1 MLLADAIEGYWL
13 ANERNFSPN
22 TVNDYRLTFRRLANH
37 CTAAGIDAFEGITPD
52 HINALL
58 NELARAGLAKK
69 TLLNVWIALS
79 SLWTWAE
86 HTVGARHIIRQVA
99 RPRPQRVQP
108 QPYEAD
114 EIRRLLDAAD
124 YSAPWASQRGRNTRT
139 RRATGQR
146 DRAMML
152 VLLDTGMRASEIC
165 ALRIADYDRRS
176 GKLIIQH
183 GKGDRT
189 RVVYVGQATR
199 QAIWRY
205 IQDRLRRRDKEQTLR
220 GSEPLFATNSGQALD
235 RSQLLHML
243 RGCGQRAGVAAVNVH
258 RFRHTCAVTMLRN
271 GANALVVQE
280 MLGHVDM
287 TTVRLYVKLAE
298 VDLEQAMRLASPV
311 DTWRL

>member
-1 MLLADAIEGYWL
+1 MLLSDALEGYWL
-13 ANERNFSPN
+13 ANERNLSPN
-22 TVNDYRLTFRRLANH
+22 TVRDYSLTFRRLSDH
-37 CTAAGIDAFEGITPD
+37 CAAAGIDQFEAITPD
-52 HINALL
+52 TINALL
-58 NELARAGLAKK
+58 NELARRGLGRKS
-69 TLLNVWIALS
+69 LLNVWIALS

-86 HTVGARHIIRQVA
+86 AAIAAPHIIRRVP
-99 RPRPQRVQP
+99 RPRPSRVQP
-108 QPYEAD
+108 QPYTAD

-124 YSAPWASQRGRNTRT
+124 YTAPWASRRGRNTRT

-165 ALRIADYDRRS
+165 ALRIGDYDRKT
-176 GKLIIQH
+176 GKCIIQH
-183 GKGDRT
+183 GKGDKT

-205 IQDRLRRRDKEQTLR
+205 TQDRLRRRDSEAILR
-220 GSEPLFATNSGQALD
+220 GSEPLFATNTGQPLD

-243 RGCGQRAGVAAVNVH
+243 RSCGARAGVANVNVH

-280 MLGHVDM
+280 VLGHVDM
-287 TTVRLYVKLAE
+287 ATVRLYVKIAE

-311 DTWRL
+311 DTWKL

>member
-1 MLLADAIEGYWL
+1 MLISDALDGYWL
-13 ANERNFSPN
+13 ANERNLSPN
-22 TVNDYRLTFRRLANH
+22 TVRDYTLTFRRLSDH
-37 CTAAGIDAFEGITPD
+37 CAAAGVSVFEQITPD
-52 HINALL
+52 TINALL
-58 NELARAGLAKK
+58 NELARNGLAKK

-86 HTVGARHIIRQVA
+86 HAIGTRHIIRSVP

-108 QPYEAD
+108 QPYTVD
-114 EIRRLLDAAD
+114 EIKRLLEAAD
-124 YSAPWASQRGRNTRT
+124 YTAPWTGRRGKQART

-146 DRAMML
+146 DRCIML
-152 VLLDTGMRASEIC
+152 LLLDTGMRASELC
-165 ALRIADYDRRS
+165 SLKLADYDRRT
-176 GKLIIQH
+176 GKVIIRH
-183 GKGDRT
+183 GKGNKA
-189 RVVYVGQATR
+189 RVVYAGQATR

-205 IQDRLRRRDKEQTLR
+205 IQDRQRRRDGEQALR
-220 GSEPLFATNSGQALD
+220 GSEPLFATNSGQPLD
-235 RSQLLHML
+235 RSQLLHIL
-243 RGCGQRAGVAAVNVH
+243 RGCGQRAAVAQVNVH

>member
-1 MLLADAIEGYWL
+1 MLISDAIDGYWL

-22 TVNDYRLTFRRLANH
+22 TVRDYTLTFRRLADH
-37 CTAAGIDAFEGITPD
+37 CASQSIDQFEAITPAV
-52 HINALL
+52 INALL
-58 NELARAGLAKK
+58 NDLARAGLAKK

-79 SLWTWAE
+79 SLWTWASYAI
-86 HTVGARHIIRQVA
+86 GAPHIIRQVP

-108 QPYEAD
+108 QPYTAD
-114 EIRRLLDAAD
+114 EIKRLLEAAD
-124 YSAPWASQRGRNTRT
+124 YTAPWTGQRGHNTRT
-139 RRATGQR
+139 RRATALR

-165 ALRIADYDRRS
+165 ALRIGNYDRKT
-176 GKLIIQH
+176 GKCIILH
-183 GKGDRT
+183 GKGDKT
-189 RVVYVGQATR
+189 RIVYVGQATR

-205 IQDRLRRRDKEQTLR
+205 IQDRLQRRDGEASLR
-220 GSEPLFATNSGQALD
+220 GAEPLFATNTGQPLD

-243 RGCGQRAGVAAVNVH
+243 RSCGQRAGVASVNVH

-280 MLGHVDM
+280 VLGHVDM
-287 TTVRLYVKLAE
+287 ATVRLYVKLAE
-298 VDLEQAMRLASPV
+298 VDLQQAMRLASPV

>member
-1 MLLADAIEGYWL
+1 MLLADALEGYWL

-22 TVNDYRLTFRRLANH
+22 TINDYRLTFRRLSNH
-37 CTAAGIDAFEGITPD
+37 CASAGVTQFEHITPD
-52 HINALL
+52 HINGLL

-86 HTVGARHIIRQVA
+86 HAIGARHIIRQVP
-99 RPRPQRVQP
+99 RPRPARVQP
-108 QPYEAD
+108 QPYTAD

-124 YSAPWASQRGRNTRT
+124 YSAPWTGQRGRNTRT

-146 DRAMML
+146 DRALML

-165 ALRIADYDRRS
+165 ALRIGDYDRKT

-183 GKGDRT
+183 GKGDKT
-189 RVVYVGQATR
+189 RVVYIGQSTR

-205 IQDRLRRRDKEQTLR
+205 IQDRIRRRDSESILR
-220 GSEPLFATNSGQALD
+220 GHEPLFATNKGQFMD

-280 MLGHVDM
+280 VLGHVDM
-287 TTVRLYVKLAE
+287 ATVRLYVKLAE
-298 VDLEQAMRLASPV
+298 VDLEHAMRMASPV